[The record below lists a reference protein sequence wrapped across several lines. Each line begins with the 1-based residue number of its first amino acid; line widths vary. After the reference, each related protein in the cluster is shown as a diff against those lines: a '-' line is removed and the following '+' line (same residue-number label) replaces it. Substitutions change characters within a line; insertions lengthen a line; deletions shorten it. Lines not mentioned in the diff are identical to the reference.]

1 METNQRR
8 QEEKLQCHNS
18 FLPRRIKEKGGVEKK
33 EQEKKWKKYTEMK
46 LRKTTPSMITV
57 CWNWRTE
64 VNNTHKTCGEKK
76 RNVVIPQTM
85 PKAIFHYGD
94 HLCPIQSLKTF
105 GFLKQFSN
113 TAHHLNI
120 FHSTGKIP
128 NSGWS
133 HPIRLATLLYDEM
146 APRQQCSQQCPRE
159 LRLDIIRYSMR
170 IHIWLLCKWLS
181 PSCDYFITLV
191 LLDYCN
197 RHTNTIRD
205 GQGLSLHSVGLV
217 HRQSSSWAYLHSF
230 EEEQGQ
236 LLKPDTITLM
246 HAI

>member
-1 METNQRR
+1 
-8 QEEKLQCHNS
+8 
-18 FLPRRIKEKGGVEKK
+18 
-33 EQEKKWKKYTEMK
+33 MK

-64 VNNTHKTCGEKK
+64 VNNTHKTCGKK
-76 RNVVIPQTM
+76 LVIPQTM

-105 GFLKQFSN
+105 GLLKQFSN

-128 NSGWS
+128 NYGWS
-133 HPIRLATLLYDEM
+133 HPIRLATVLYDEM

-159 LRLDIIRYSMR
+159 LQLDVIRYSIR

-181 PSCDYFITLV
+181 LSCDYFITLV

-205 GQGLSLHSVGLV
+205 GQGLSLYSVGLV
-217 HRQSSSWAYLHSF
+217 YRQSSSWAYSHSF
-230 EEEQGQ
+230 EKEQGQ

>member
-1 METNQRR
+1 
-8 QEEKLQCHNS
+8 
-18 FLPRRIKEKGGVEKK
+18 
-33 EQEKKWKKYTEMK
+33 
-46 LRKTTPSMITV
+46 
-57 CWNWRTE
+57 
-64 VNNTHKTCGEKK
+64 
-76 RNVVIPQTM
+76 M

-120 FHSTGKIP
+120 FHSTGKIS
-128 NSGWS
+128 NYGWS
-133 HPIRLATLLYDEM
+133 HPVRLATVLYDEM

-159 LRLDIIRYSMR
+159 LQLDVIRYSIR

-181 PSCDYFITLV
+181 LSCDYFITLV

-197 RHTNTIRD
+197 THKYHQRRS
-205 GQGLSLHSVGLV
+205 GFEPLLSRTG
-217 HRQSSSWAYLHSF
+217 SSSWAYSHSF